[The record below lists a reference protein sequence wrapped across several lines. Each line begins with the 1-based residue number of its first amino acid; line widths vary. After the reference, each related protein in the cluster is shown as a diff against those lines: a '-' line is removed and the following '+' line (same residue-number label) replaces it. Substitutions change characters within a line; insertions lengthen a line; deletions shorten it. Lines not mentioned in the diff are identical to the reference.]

1 MDHTEEFSERAD
13 IDIAIIGMAGR
24 FPGADNV
31 EAFWRNLRDGVE
43 SVTFFTDEE
52 LLSRGIS
59 RKTLEDPHY
68 IKAGAELP
76 GVDLFDASFFGY
88 TPREAAETDPQHRLF
103 LEVAWQALEDAGYDA
118 SNCNIPVGV
127 YAGCGVNTYLLLN
140 LFSSGRFSDMQD
152 ISSLQGLMNGNNKD
166 SMTTTVSYKLNLRGP
181 GITVQTACSTSLAAV
196 HVACR
201 GLLNHEADMAMAG
214 GVWVNL
220 LHEGGYRYEPG
231 AILSPD
237 GHCRAFD
244 AKAAGTVI
252 GSGVGIV
259 VLKRLSDA
267 LADGDTIHAVIKGS
281 AINNDGSAKVGY
293 TAPSMEGQAE
303 VILAAQAIAGVDA
316 DTISYVE
323 THGTGTT
330 IGDPIEIA
338 ALTQAF
344 RESTDRRGFC
354 AIGSVKTNVGHLDA
368 AAGVAGLIKTVLA
381 MKHRTLPSSL
391 NFERPNPQIDFFSS
405 PFYVNTAS
413 RDWPDGSTPRRSGV
427 SSFGIGGTNVHVVLE
442 EAPPVDPSGP
452 SRGCQLLML
461 SARTPTALESKIAGL
476 HEHLRAHPDLSLADA
491 AYTLQTG
498 RKSFAHRAV
507 VLCHHRDEPLS
518 VLETKPMERFV
529 TGQVTSENRPIAF
542 LFPGQGAQH
551 IDMARELYHG
561 EAVFRREFDHCV
573 ELLQPHLNFDLRA
586 ALYPNLDPNLVSG
599 DEARKKELS
608 VRLEQTEVTQPAL
621 FVVEYA
627 LAKLWISWGI
637 RPAAMIGHSVGEYVA
652 ACLAGVFSLED
663 ALRLVALRGRLL
675 QSMETGAMLAVM
687 LPEKDIMP
695 YLSESCDLA
704 AVNGPELCVLS
715 GLVPA
720 IQALEA
726 DLHNKGIG
734 TRRLHVSHAFH
745 SNLVEPMLPAFME
758 LVSAMELHPPRIP
771 FLSNLSG
778 DWITSQEATDPGY
791 WRQHVR
797 GTVRFDDGLRELL
810 GNPDRILLEV
820 GPGETLTTLA
830 RRHSEAKPE
839 HLILSSL
846 PHPGRADQSQA
857 HFYLCLGRLWLAG
870 VDIDWR
876 SFYAD
881 ERRRRVSLPTYP
893 FERQSYWIKPGSLK
907 TGKAAKVGKAVG
919 DEDMPRLMAGLEP
932 DAYQQVADNAGPVAR
947 PLDEWFYTPSW
958 RRSDSIEQESI
969 LLDQGRSFILFADDH
984 PFGMAL
990 TEHLLTLGIK
1000 PVVVSAGPAFHRQ
1013 DKDHYIVRPG
1023 ERQDYD
1029 LLLRNLGEDGRT
1041 LGHIFHLWSLAGN
1054 SGRRIYGESQVENQ
1068 VEIEARNFFSLFYL
1082 AQALESAK
1090 QVIPN
1095 GAKVE
1100 ITVITDQLEDVTGS
1114 ESLRPEK
1121 ALLLGPCK
1129 VIPQEYAYLTCRLVD
1144 VELPAGDDTAKNRLV
1159 HQIMAESQAEPV
1171 SSMVAY
1177 RGPHRWIQTFEP
1189 IRCRKPEKTCH
1200 RLRNGG
1206 VYLITGG
1213 LGGIGLTLAEH
1224 LAQNYRAKLV
1234 LLGRSPLPAREQ
1246 WSSVISA
1253 AEKADLVRSKIEK
1266 VMHLEALGAEVLVL
1280 QADVAIQADLKAAVT
1295 QVYER
1300 FGAIHGV
1307 IHSAGEVGS
1316 DLISVKTEEMVA
1328 KVFAPKV
1335 QGMQALQ
1342 AIFKDTSLDFMLLC
1356 SSLATIAGGLSKVD
1370 YCAANAYLDA
1380 VARRATR
1387 SAHSGSTFPVISV
1400 NWDSWRDVGMA
1411 ANMAM
1416 PEEMGISPREGA
1428 EVFER
1433 IVNNAVRPQVIVST
1447 LDLHSR
1453 LNQTQEDLVDLVGQ
1467 SSAFA
1472 ESWQPEQGGQ
1482 QRYPRPALGTA
1493 FVAPESDLEKS
1504 IAEIWQSLLG
1514 MDVVGIHDN
1523 LFELGGD
1530 SLLGIQLLSRMRTVF
1545 GIDMRPA
1552 DFFRSPTVADLAE
1565 LVETKL
1571 MDEIECS

>member
-1 MDHTEEFSERAD
+1 MDHTEEFVERDD

-31 EAFWRNLRDGVE
+31 DTFWRNLQNGVE

-52 LLSRGIS
+52 LLARGIS

-118 SNCNIPVGV
+118 SNCSVPVGV

-140 LFSSGRFSDMQD
+140 LFSSGRFSDMHD

-220 LHEGGYRYEPG
+220 LHEGGYRYQPG

-244 AKAAGTVI
+244 TKAAGTVI

-267 LADGDTIHAVIKGS
+267 LADGDTIHAIIKGS

-293 TAPSMEGQAE
+293 TAPSVEGQAE

-323 THGTGTT
+323 THGTGTI

-381 MKHRTLPSSL
+381 MKHRTLPPSL
-391 NFERPNPQIDFFSS
+391 NFEQPNPQIDFSSS
-405 PFYVNTAS
+405 PFYVNIES
-413 RDWPDGSTPRRSGV
+413 RHWSNESTRRRAGV

-442 EAPPVDPSGP
+442 EAPPVEPVSS
-452 SRGCQLLML
+452 SRACQLLTL
-461 SARTPTALESKIAGL
+461 SARTRTALEAMIAGL
-476 HEHLRAHPDLSLADA
+476 HGHLRAHPGLPLADA

-498 RKSFAHRAV
+498 RKSFACRAV
-507 VLCHHRDEPLS
+507 VLCHDREEALG
-518 VLETKPMERFV
+518 VLERKPVDRFV
-529 TGQVTSENRPIAF
+529 TGQVASENRPIVF

-551 IDMARELYHG
+551 VDMARELYHG
-561 EAVFRREFDHCV
+561 EAVFRREFDRCV
-573 ELLQPHLNFDLRA
+573 ELLQPYLNFDLCA
-586 ALYPNLDPNLVSG
+586 AVYPSLDPNLEGG
-599 DEARKKELS
+599 DEERKKELS
-608 VRLEQTEVTQPAL
+608 ARLEQTEVTQPAL
-621 FVVEYA
+621 FAVEYA
-627 LAKLWISWGI
+627 LAQLWMSWGI
-637 RPAAMIGHSVGEYVA
+637 QPAAMIGHSVGEYVA
-652 ACLAGVFSLED
+652 ACLAGVFSLKD
-663 ALRLVALRGRLL
+663 ALCLVALRGRLL
-675 QSMETGAMLAVM
+675 QQTETGAMLAVM
-687 LPEKDIMP
+687 LPEAEITP

-715 GLVPA
+715 GPVAA
-720 IQALEA
+720 IEALET
-726 DLHNKGIG
+726 DLRNKGIEV
-734 TRRLHVSHAFH
+734 RRLHVSHAFH
-745 SNLVEPMLPAFME
+745 SALVEPMLPAFME
-758 LVSAMELHPPRIP
+758 LVSAMELHPPQIP

-778 DWITSQEATDPGY
+778 DWITPQEATDSGY
-791 WRQHVR
+791 WRRHVR

-810 GNPDRILLEV
+810 SNPDRLLLEV

-846 PHPGRADQSQA
+846 PHPGRVDQSQA

-870 VDIDWR
+870 LDIDWR

-881 ERRRRVSLPTYP
+881 ERRRRISLPTYP
-893 FERQSYWIKPGSLK
+893 FERQSYWIKPGNQK
-907 TGKAAKVGKAVG
+907 TAKTAKAVG
-919 DEDMPRLMAGLEP
+919 EENRSRLMAGLEP
-932 DAYQQVADNAGPVAR
+932 GAPRQVADNAGPVAR
-947 PLDEWFYTPSW
+947 PLDAWFYIPSW
-958 RRSDSIEQESI
+958 RRSDSIEQESV
-969 LLDQGRSFILFADDH
+969 LLNQGRSFILFADDH
-984 PFGMAL
+984 SFGMAL
-990 TEHLLTLGIK
+990 TGYLLTLGIK
-1000 PVVVSAGPAFHRQ
+1000 PVVVSAGSAFQRQ

-1029 LLLRNLGEDGRT
+1029 LLLRNIGEDGRT
-1041 LGHIFHLWSLAGN
+1041 LGHIFHLWSLTGN
-1054 SGRRIYGESQVENQ
+1054 GGRRLHGESQVENQ

-1090 QVIPN
+1090 QVIPSD
-1095 GAKVE
+1095 AKVE
-1100 ITVITDQLEDVTGS
+1100 IMVITDQFEDVTGS
-1114 ESLRPEK
+1114 ESLCPEK

-1129 VIPQEYAYLTCRLVD
+1129 VIPQEYAYLSCRLVD
-1144 VELPAGDDTAKNRLV
+1144 VELPAGDDAAKNRLV
-1159 HQIMAESQAEPV
+1159 HQIVAESQAEPV

-1177 RGPHRWIQTFEP
+1177 RGPHRWIQTFES
-1189 IRCRKPEKTCH
+1189 IQNRKPGKAH
-1200 RLRNGG
+1200 LRLRNGG

-1224 LAQNYRAKLV
+1224 LARNYRAKLV
-1234 LLGRSPLPAREQ
+1234 LIGRSPLPARAQ
-1246 WSSVISA
+1246 WSNVIPA
-1253 AEKADLVRSKIEK
+1253 AEKTGVMRSKIEK

-1280 QADVAIQADLKAAVT
+1280 QADVAIQAELKAAMT
-1295 QVYER
+1295 QAYEH

-1307 IHSAGEVGS
+1307 IHSAGEVGT
-1316 DLISVKTEEMVA
+1316 DLISVKTEEEVA

-1335 QGMQALQ
+1335 QGTQALQ
-1342 AIFKDTSLDFMLLC
+1342 AVFRNASLDFMLLC
-1356 SSLATIAGGLSKVD
+1356 SSLAAIAGGLSKVD

-1380 VARRATR
+1380 VAREAAR
-1387 SAHSGSTFPVISV
+1387 SADGGSTFPVISV

-1411 ANMAM
+1411 ANMTM
-1416 PEEMGISPREGA
+1416 PEGVGISPREGA
-1428 EVFER
+1428 EAFEH
-1433 IVNNAVRPQVIVST
+1433 IVNNVVRPQVIVST
-1447 LDLHSR
+1447 LDLHAR
-1453 LNQTQEDLVDLVGQ
+1453 LDQTQEDLVALVGEP
-1467 SSAFA
+1467 FA
-1472 ESWQPEQGGQ
+1472 LVENARHEQGGQ
-1482 QRYPRPALGTA
+1482 SRYPRPALDTA

-1514 MDVVGIHDN
+1514 MDAVGTYDN

-1530 SLLGIQLLSRMRTVF
+1530 SLLGIQLLSRVRAVF

-1552 DFFRSPTVADLAE
+1552 DFFRSPTVAGLAE

-1571 MDEIECS
+1571 LDEIECS

>member
-1 MDHTEEFSERAD
+1 
-13 IDIAIIGMAGR
+13 
-24 FPGADNV
+24 
-31 EAFWRNLRDGVE
+31 
-43 SVTFFTDEE
+43 
-52 LLSRGIS
+52 
-59 RKTLEDPHY
+59 
-68 IKAGAELP
+68 
-76 GVDLFDASFFGY
+76 
-88 TPREAAETDPQHRLF
+88 
-103 LEVAWQALEDAGYDA
+103 
-118 SNCNIPVGV
+118 
-127 YAGCGVNTYLLLN
+127 
-140 LFSSGRFSDMQD
+140 
-152 ISSLQGLMNGNNKD
+152 MNGNNKD

-220 LHEGGYRYEPG
+220 LHEGGYRYQPG

-244 AKAAGTVI
+244 TKAAGTVI

-259 VLKRLSDA
+259 VLKRLADA

-293 TAPSMEGQAE
+293 TAPSVEGQAE

-381 MKHRTLPSSL
+381 MKHRTLPPSL
-391 NFERPNPQIDFFSS
+391 NFEQPNPQIDFSSS

-413 RDWPDGSTPRRSGV
+413 RDWPNESTPRRAGV

-442 EAPPVDPSGP
+442 EAPPVEPVSS
-452 SRGCQLLML
+452 SRACQLLTL
-461 SARTPTALESKIAGL
+461 SARTHTALEAMIAGL
-476 HEHLRAHPDLSLADA
+476 HEHLRAHPGLPLADT

-498 RKSFAHRAV
+498 RKSFACRAV
-507 VLCHHRDEPLS
+507 VLCHDREEALG
-518 VLETKPMERFV
+518 VLERKPADRFV
-529 TGQVTSENRPIAF
+529 TGQVASENRPIVF

-551 IDMARELYHG
+551 IDMARELYYG
-561 EAVFRREFDHCV
+561 EAVFRREFDRCV

-586 ALYPNLDPNLVSG
+586 AIYPNLDPNLEGG
-599 DEARKKELS
+599 DEVRKKELS
-608 VRLEQTEVTQPAL
+608 ARLEQTEATQPAL

-627 LAKLWISWGI
+627 LAQLWISWGI
-637 RPAAMIGHSVGEYVA
+637 QPAAMIGHSVGEYVA
-652 ACLAGVFSLED
+652 ACLAGVFSLKD

-675 QSMETGAMLAVM
+675 QQTETGAMLAVM
-687 LPEKDIMP
+687 LPEAEITP
-695 YLSESCDLA
+695 YLSEGCDLA

-715 GLVPA
+715 GPVA
-720 IQALEA
+720 TIEALET

-734 TRRLHVSHAFH
+734 ARRLHVSHAFH
-745 SNLVEPMLPAFME
+745 SSLVEPMLPAFME
-758 LVSAMELHPPRIP
+758 LVSAMELHQPRIP

-778 DWITSQEATDPGY
+778 DWITPQEATDPGY
-791 WRQHVR
+791 WRRHVR

-830 RRHSEAKPE
+830 RRHSEARPE

-857 HFYLCLGRLWLAG
+857 HFYLCLGRLWLSG
-870 VDIDWR
+870 VDIDWGN
-876 SFYAD
+876 FYAD

-893 FERQSYWIKPGSLK
+893 FERQSYWIKPGNQKAGK
-907 TGKAAKVGKAVG
+907 TAKTAKAAG
-919 DEDMPRLMAGLEP
+919 EESIPRLMAGLESSVRT
-932 DAYQQVADNAGPVAR
+932 QMTDNAGPVAR
-947 PLDEWFYTPSW
+947 PFDEWFYTPSW
-958 RRSDSIEQESI
+958 RRSDSLEQESI

-990 TEHLLTLGIK
+990 TGHLLTLGIK
-1000 PVVVSAGPAFHRQ
+1000 PVVVSMGSAFHRQ

-1023 ERQDYD
+1023 ERRDYD

-1041 LGHIFHLWSLAGN
+1041 LGHIFHLWSLTGN
-1054 SGRRIYGESQVENQ
+1054 DDIRIYRESQIEDRA
-1068 VEIEARNFFSLFYL
+1068 EIEVRNFFSLFYL

-1095 GAKVE
+1095 GAKVK
-1100 ITVITDQLEDVTGS
+1100 ITVITDQFEDITGS
-1114 ESLRPEK
+1114 EFLRPEK

-1129 VIPQEYAYLTCRLVD
+1129 VIPQEYAYLSCRLVD

-1159 HQIMAESQAEPV
+1159 RQVVAESQADPV

-1189 IRCRKPEKTCH
+1189 IQCRKPGKAH
-1200 RLRNGG
+1200 LRLRNGG

-1234 LLGRSPLPAREQ
+1234 LLGRSPLPDREQ
-1246 WSSVISA
+1246 WPNIISA
-1253 AEKADLVRSKIEK
+1253 AEKAGRLRSKIEK

-1280 QADVAIQADLKAAVT
+1280 QADVAIQAELKAAVT
-1295 QVYER
+1295 QAYEH

-1307 IHSAGEVGS
+1307 IHSAGEVGT
-1316 DLISVKTEEMVA
+1316 DLISVKTEERVA
-1328 KVFAPKV
+1328 KVFSPKV
-1335 QGMQALQ
+1335 QGTQALQ
-1342 AIFKDTSLDFMLLC
+1342 AVLRDVSLDFMLLC

-1380 VARRATR
+1380 VARAATR
-1387 SAHSGSTFPVISV
+1387 SVYSDSTFPVISV

-1416 PEEMGISPREGA
+1416 PEGMGISPREGA
-1428 EVFER
+1428 EAFEH
-1433 IVNNAVRPQVIVST
+1433 IVNNAVRSQVIVST
-1447 LDLHSR
+1447 LDLHAR
-1453 LNQTQEDLVDLVGQ
+1453 LNQTQEDLVALVGQ
-1467 SSAFA
+1467 PFA
-1472 ESWQPEQGGQ
+1472 VAENRQHGQGGQ
-1482 QRYPRPALGTA
+1482 QRYPRPALHTT
-1493 FVAPESDLEKS
+1493 FVAPESELEQS

-1514 MDVVGIHDN
+1514 IDAVGIHDN

-1530 SLLGIQLLSRMRTVF
+1530 SLLGIQLLSRVRTVF

-1552 DFFRSPTVADLAE
+1552 DFFRSPTVAGLAE

-1571 MDEIECS
+1571 LDEIECS